1 MGRTHP
7 SISTAGRAGPR
18 ARLAGMEITAVRAE
32 LLDVNCYA
40 VAAEPGAEAGPGDDT
55 ADRECVIVDAGFDC
69 APDLARV
76 LAELG
81 WTPVA
86 VLLTHG
92 HPDHILGLPRLLE
105 AFPGLEVLI
114 GEPDLYRLQD
124 PASTVSAQ
132 LAHIVAPLV
141 GEWTAPEAAAVSG
154 TEPFTRAGLTI
165 APDPAPGHTEG
176 STLWRVSDPHGQG
189 DAAEVLFTGDVL
201 FAGSIGRTD
210 LAGGDGQAMERTLAH
225 IASLPDTPVLPGHGP
240 ATRLAHE
247 LRTNPFL

>member
-1 MGRTHP
+1 
-7 SISTAGRAGPR
+7 
-18 ARLAGMEITAVRAE
+18 MEITAVRAE

-40 VAAEPGAEAGPGDDT
+40 VAAEPGPGSGPGDD
-55 ADRECVIVDAGFDC
+55 AAVRECVLVDAGFDC

-105 AFPGLEVLI
+105 VFPALEVLI
-114 GEPDLYRLQD
+114 GAPDLYRLQD

-141 GEWTAPEAAAVSG
+141 GEWTAPQATPVSG
-154 TEPFTRAGLTI
+154 TEPITRAGLTI

-176 STLWRVSDPHGQG
+176 STLWRVSDPQGEG

-210 LAGGDGQAMERTLAH
+210 LAGGDGQAMARTLAH
-225 IASLPDTPVLPGHGP
+225 IATLPDTPVLPGHGP